1 MLNNINNSSYFNF
14 KRTSLS
20 ISVQQVLKGSNLLN
34 RRISMKESKTSN
46 LVEEDNKLS
55 LTPDQALLDKA
66 REVIELLSETSEL
79 PETRPFM
86 QRRLQAYV
94 DSLESSIKLLLKRD
108 HKIVFIGSAGVGKST
123 AICELLGLVTP
134 ETKGSRSVLE
144 TGSDNTTVCEVQVIE
159 GHAYGIQTTPCTDD
173 ELRVYVKG
181 FAEYLLNATKTE
193 TKDANPDATQGV
205 SKEVDR
211 ALRNMSGLKI
221 RREKQEDGKNLSIDE
236 AKELAKQF
244 TSVRDLTN
252 EIMKFIGLHNRDCK
266 EVWYDDNQNQES
278 LEWLKDN
285 FAKINNGRHD
295 DFSLPKL
302 IEVIVPFELLCH
314 HECSSVRVID
324 TKGID
329 GTAVMRDDLNCHLGD
344 THTLTVLCNR
354 FNDAPAA
361 APQLILEGAKAR
373 GIQSLPLNTI
383 LFILPRAKDALAEK
397 YDDSGEY
404 VETVKDGY
412 ELKEEKIQAKLVP
425 LGLDELPIYFFNSEE
440 DDVNDLRN
448 FLSNRLTAMRE
459 NLRQQLNNTIQDAET
474 TLANYEQQQFQEVQR
489 QAGKMLQSWISINN
503 EVSPPFG
510 IHIYDAFIREIN
522 RINAGKV
529 RASIRLKGKLLD
541 LDYYY
546 HWEYGTDLLA
556 TSLLNEKVIG
566 FNSHCSALI
575 NNSDLAEAKELI
587 NQANNVLSRAFFDLK
602 EIVKPKSKELFIV
615 EIESFAAELW
625 EKSAQEW
632 GRKQKDLEESVKKL
646 GYRERVAIHHKEWFA
661 NQRRV
666 ELERQIYALIVSEWQ
681 SALEKVSALLE
692 TE

>member
-1 MLNNINNSSYFNF
+1 MLNRINNSNYFNF

-20 ISVQQVLKGSNLLN
+20 MSVQKALKESNLPN
-34 RRISMKESKTSN
+34 EKITMKESKALS

-55 LTPDQALLDKA
+55 LTPDQTFLDKA
-66 REVIELLSETSEL
+66 REVIELLTETSEL
-79 PETRPFM
+79 PETRPVM
-86 QRRLQAYV
+86 QRRLQTYV
-94 DSLESSIKLLLKRD
+94 DSLESSIKLLLKQD
-108 HKIVFIGSAGVGKST
+108 YKIAFIGSIGVGKST
-123 AICELLGLVTP
+123 AICELLGLTTS

-144 TGSDNTTVCEVQVIE
+144 TGAGGTTVCEVQVIE
-159 GHAYGIQTTPCTDD
+159 GNAYGIQTTPCTVD
-173 ELRVYVKG
+173 ELRSYVED
-181 FAEYLLNATKTE
+181 FADYLLAATKTE
-193 TKDANPDATQGV
+193 IEDANPDTQGV
-205 SKEVDR
+205 SKEIDR

-221 RREKQEDGKNLSIDE
+221 RREKQANSKTLSIDT

-244 TSVRDLTN
+244 TSVRELSIK
-252 EIMKFIGLHNRDCK
+252 IMEFIGLHKRDCK
-266 EVWYDDNQNQES
+266 EIWYDNSEGQEP

-295 DFSLPKL
+295 NFTLPKL
-302 IEVIVPFELLCH
+302 IEVIVPFELLSH

-329 GTAVMRDDLNCHLGD
+329 GTAVTRADLDCHLGD
-344 THTLTVLCNR
+344 LHTLTVLCTP

-361 APQLILEGAKAR
+361 APHLILERVKAR

-383 LFILPRAKDALAEK
+383 LFVLPRTKEALAEK
-397 YDDSGEY
+397 HDDSGEC
-404 VETVKDGY
+404 VESVEMGY
-412 ELKEEKIQAKLVP
+412 ELKQEKIQAKLVP

-440 DDVNDLRN
+440 DDVKDLRD
-448 FLSNRLTAMRE
+448 FLNNRLTAMRE
-459 NLRQQLNNTIQDAET
+459 NLRQQLSNTIDDAET

-489 QAGKMLQSWISINN
+489 QAGKMLQSWISTNN
-503 EVSPPFG
+503 SVSPFSM
-510 IHIYDAFIREIN
+510 HIYDAFIKEIN
-522 RINAGKV
+522 SINAGKV
-529 RASIRLKGKLLD
+529 RATIRLKGKLLD

-587 NQANNVLSRAFFDLK
+587 NQANSELRNAFFDLK
-602 EIVKPKSKELFIV
+602 DIVKPKSREFFTV

-625 EKSAQEW
+625 EKSANEW
-632 GRKQKDLEESVKKL
+632 GKKKQDLEESVKKL

-666 ELERQIYALIVSEWQ
+666 ELEQQIYALIIIEWHK
-681 SALEKVSALLE
+681 ALDKVSALLE